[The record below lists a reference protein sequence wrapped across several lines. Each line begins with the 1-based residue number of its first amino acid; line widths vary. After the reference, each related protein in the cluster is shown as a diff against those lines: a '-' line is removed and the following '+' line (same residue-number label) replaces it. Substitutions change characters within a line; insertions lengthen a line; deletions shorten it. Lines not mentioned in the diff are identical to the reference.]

1 MPIVHVRLAVPSDF
15 LGVVAKTQLIREWID
30 LGAWRA
36 GAWGVGFPDG
46 LEPVAGEAVVSHT
59 RNSGFHNSTPQEVL
73 LALEVRDIICC
84 GVSTAYAV

>member
-1 MPIVHVRLAVPSDF
+1 MDRSRGLARRCLGRRLS
-15 LGVVAKTQLIREWID
+15 RW
-30 LGAWRA
+30 
-36 GAWGVGFPDG
+36 

-59 RNSGFHNSTPQEVL
+59 RNSGFHNSTLQEVL